1 LYDDIYIIDRM
12 SYLYKCTQQYIGH
25 TETFPTNSFLI
36 SGVSFYTDA
45 VRNVTNK
52 TTLTAIAEPDNPYDS
67 NAIKIM
73 NGTEQVG
80 YVPKGS
86 QPVVTNGQSLRV
98 FHIKGGG
105 IRVVPE

>member
-1 LYDDIYIIDRM
+1 M

-25 TETFPTNSFLI
+25 SESFPENSFLI
-36 SGVSFYTDA
+36 SGVSFYADS
-45 VRNVTNK
+45 VRKVTH
-52 TTLTAIAEPDNPYDS
+52 TSILTAIAEPDNPYDS
-67 NAIKIM
+67 NAMKIM
-73 NGTEQVG
+73 NGAEQIG

-86 QPVVTNGQSLRV
+86 QSVVIDGQSLRV

>member
-1 LYDDIYIIDRM
+1 M

-25 TETFPTNSFLI
+25 TETFPENSLV
-36 SGVSFYTDA
+36 SGVSFYADS
-45 VRNVTNK
+45 VRKVTH
-52 TTLTAIAEPDNPYDS
+52 TSILTAIAEPDNPYDS
-67 NAIKIM
+67 NAMKIM
-73 NGTEQVG
+73 DGTEQVG

-86 QPVVTNGQSLRV
+86 QPFVTDGQSLRV